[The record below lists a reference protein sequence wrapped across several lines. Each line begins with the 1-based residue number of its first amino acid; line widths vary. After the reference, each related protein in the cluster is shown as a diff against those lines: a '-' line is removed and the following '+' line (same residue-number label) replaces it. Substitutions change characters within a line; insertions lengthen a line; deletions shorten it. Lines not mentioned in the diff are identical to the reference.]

1 MKNFF
6 GSKITLLVFAML
18 CAGAWAL
25 MSNSE
30 KPQYFGEYEEVS
42 SLPYYI
48 YPAGA
53 TAYTSDTITNAEND
67 TLYLGANLVSRWS
80 YNWHINTTELSGT
93 QDVIA
98 IVQET
103 NNASASQST
112 PTDWIE
118 VARDT
123 IDTASEDIRI
133 TGETVYGIKQR
144 LILDGTGTQ
153 STTYDVKFAAKKY

>member
-1 MKNFF
+1 MKNSLVIFLAFALF
-6 GSKITLLVFAML
+6 GI
-18 CAGAWAL
+18 WAL
-25 MSNSE
+25 MSNAE
-30 KPQYFGEYEEVS
+30 KPNYFGENEEAS
-42 SLPYYI
+42 TLPYYI

-53 TAYTSDTITNAEND
+53 TAFVSDTITNGEND
-67 TLYLGANLVSRWS
+67 TINLGANLISRWS
-80 YNWHINTTELSGT
+80 YNWHVNTTEISGT
-93 QDVIA
+93 QNIIA

-103 NNASASQST
+103 NNASASYAT

-123 IDTASEDIRI
+123 FTTDEDARI

-153 STTYDVKFAAKKY
+153 STTYSVKFAAKKY